1 MTSLDQVRV
10 DLTALGLKDAAAALD
25 QVLDAATRSKAT
37 YTDLLTDLLSCELRT
52 RRERYLLARTRL
64 AHLPFHKDLEEFDFA
79 CQPSLDEGQVKE
91 LATLTFVNQAHNVI
105 LLGPPGV
112 GKTHLAVALGIEA
125 IKNGMGVYFVTAHA
139 LVEDLRQAH
148 AENRLERR
156 MRVYLAP
163 KVLIVDEVGYLPFDT
178 LGATML
184 FQLVSARYE
193 RGSIIL
199 TSNKSF
205 AQWGEVFTDPI
216 IATAILDRMLH
227 HSHIINIRGDS
238 YRLKDKRRSGMIS
251 SPYGR
256 PEKAMNQ

>member
-1 MTSLDQVRV
+1 MTPLEQVRT
-10 DLTALGLKDAAAALD
+10 DLTALGLKEAAAHLDRALD
-25 QVLDAATRSKAT
+25 DATRTKAS
-37 YTDLLTDLLSCELRT
+37 YAELLTELLGAELRV
-52 RRERYLLARTRL
+52 RRERYLTARMRL
-64 AHLPFHKDLEEFDFA
+64 AHLPFHKTLADFDFTY
-79 CQPSLDEGQVKE
+79 QPSLDEGQIRE
-91 LATLTFVNQAHNVI
+91 LSTLSFAEQAHNVI

-112 GKTHLAVALGIEA
+112 GKTHVAVGLGIAGIE
-125 IKNGMGVYFVTAHA
+125 NGMGVYFVTAQA

-163 KVLIVDEVGYLPFDT
+163 KILIIDEVGYLPFDS
-178 LGATML
+178 LGATTL

-205 AQWGEVFTDPI
+205 AQWGEVFTDSV
-216 IATAILDRMLH
+216 IATAILDRLLH
-227 HSHIINIRGDS
+227 HSHVINIRGDS
-238 YRLKDKRRSGMIS
+238 YRLKDKRRAGVMA

-256 PEKAMNQ
+256 ADRTGSQ

>member
-1 MTSLDQVRV
+1 MTPVEQVRNN
-10 DLTALGLKDAAAALD
+10 LATLGLKDAAAALD
-25 QVLDAATRSKAT
+25 QVLDAATQAKSS
-37 YTDLLTDLLSCELRT
+37 YTDLLLDLFNAELVV
-52 RRERYLLARTRL
+52 RRERYLKARMRL
-64 AHLPFHKDLEEFDFA
+64 AHLPYHKTLADFDFSY
-79 CQPSLDEGQVKE
+79 QPSLDEGQVRE
-91 LATLTFVNQAHNVI
+91 LATLSFVEQAHNVI

-112 GKTHLAVALGIEA
+112 GKTHIAVALGIEA
-125 IKNGMGVYFVTAHA
+125 VQNGMGVYFVTAQA

-163 KVLIVDEVGYLPFDT
+163 KLLVVDEVGYLPFDS

-205 AQWGEVFTDPI
+205 AQWGEVLTDPV
-216 IATAILDRMLH
+216 IATAILDRLLH
-227 HSHIINIRGDS
+227 HAHVINIRGDS
-238 YRLKDKRRSGMIS
+238 YRLKERRRAGIIG

-256 PEKAMNQ
+256 AERAESQ

>member
-1 MTSLDQVRV
+1 MTPLEQVRS
-10 DLTALGLKDAAAALD
+10 DLLSLGLRDAAAALE
-25 QVLDAATRSKAT
+25 QILDDVTRTKAS
-37 YTDLLTDLLSCELRT
+37 YTDLLTDLLSVELKV
-52 RRERYLLARTRL
+52 RRERYLTARMRL
-64 AHLPFHKDLEEFDFA
+64 AHLPFQKTLTEFDFGY
-79 CQPSLDEGQVKE
+79 QPSLDEGQIRE
-91 LATLTFVNQAHNVI
+91 LAALSFAEQAHNVI

-112 GKTHLAVALGIEA
+112 GKTHLAVALGIEG
-125 IKNGMGVYFVTAHA
+125 IQNGMGVYFVTAQA
-139 LVEDLRQAH
+139 LVDDLRQAH

-163 KVLIVDEVGYLPFDT
+163 KILIVDEVGYLPFDT

-216 IATAILDRMLH
+216 IATAILDRLLH
-227 HSHIINIRGDS
+227 HSHVVNIRGDS
-238 YRLKDKRRSGMIS
+238 YRLKDKRRAGIIA

-256 PEKAMNQ
+256 IERPATQ